1 MTYEVDITATPQ
13 FLDVDLSVLRHAV
26 VQALHIESVAGAV
39 LSFSLVDNKTI
50 HAVNHAYLQHDFPT
64 DVISFQLDWRHP
76 TRNSPKSDA
85 ERRAAGAHIEGEIMV
100 SVEYAESEAA
110 RLGWELQSELTL
122 YSVHGML
129 HVCGYDD
136 QEIVQQQIM
145 RARETFIL
153 EQLGIPKIPRDP
165 DTAIQS
171 TELTQDIL
179 E

>member
-13 FLDVDLSVLRHAV
+13 CFDVDLNALRQAV
-26 VQALHIESVAGAV
+26 VQALRIESVAGSV
-39 LSFSLVDNKTI
+39 LSFTLVDNETI
-50 HAVNHAYLQHDFPT
+50 HAVNRAYLHHDFPT

-76 TRNSPKSDA
+76 KRNSPGDGEKD
-85 ERRAAGAHIEGEIMV
+85 RAAGAHIEGEIMV
-100 SVEYAESEAA
+100 SVEYAGSEAA

-122 YSVHGML
+122 YAVHGML

-136 QEIVQQQIM
+136 LEIMEQQIM

-153 EQLGIPKIPRDP
+153 EQLGIPGIPRDP
-165 DTAIQS
+165 DIAIRSAESPQ
-171 TELTQDIL
+171 EIL